1 METKATCIC
10 FCTFVEVYLLT
21 YKQVK
26 LQRLLAMVLLIDL
39 FGYSLVYIRNLILDF
54 QRREKRNNKIFEAK
68 GMSSPI
74 VWNPRKRCRV
84 NSPYWK
90 SSKTQDETILLNN
103 PKAVT
108 WEHGHFREG
117 HVSVRHFRHFRQVS
131 DTTLLGQCPIL
142 FFVSIFKMQK
152 S

>member
-26 LQRLLAMVLLIDL
+26 LQRLLAMVCWLT
-39 FGYSLVYIRNLILDF
+39 SLVTHSSILGIWYWIFRGGKKEITKYSKQKGWVHHSYGIHERDAEWTRPIGNPVKHKMKLSSSIS
-54 QRREKRNNKIFEAK
+54 QRLLPGSTDTSEKVTCLSDK
-68 GMSSPI
+68 
-74 VWNPRKRCRV
+74 CR
-84 NSPYWK
+84 
-90 SSKTQDETILLNN
+90 TL
-103 PKAVT
+103 
-108 WEHGHFREG
+108 
-117 HVSVRHFRHFRQVS
+117 
-131 DTTLLGQCPIL
+131 TLLGQCPIL